1 MLRVVFH
8 TPEIPPNTGNAI
20 RLVAC
25 APAELHLVEPL
36 GFTLEDKQLRRA
48 GLDYHDLARVFV
60 HESLDA
66 CFEALGVDGAHPEI
80 AGGASYRGVA
90 GDALQRGV
98 TGDAPERGVAG
109 GAPERGV
116 AGGVSADRVGGARV
130 FAFTRD
136 AATSYCDIGYRGDDV
151 LLFGRES
158 DGLPDAVLDD
168 PRVSERVRFPMLPGR
183 RSLNL
188 SNCAAI
194 AVYEAWRQLGFA
206 PEL

>member
-8 TPEIPPNTGNAI
+8 QPEIPPNTGNAI

-25 APAELHLVEPL
+25 APAELHLIEPL

-48 GLDYHDLARVFV
+48 GLDYHDLARVTV
-60 HESLDA
+60 HPSLDDCLA
-66 CFEALGVDGAHPEI
+66 QL
-80 AGGASYRGVA
+80 S
-90 GDALQRGV
+90 
-98 TGDAPERGVAG
+98 
-109 GAPERGV
+109 
-116 AGGVSADRVGGARV
+116 GARI

-136 AATSYCDIGYRGDDV
+136 ATTSYADIAYRADDV

-158 DGLPDAVLDD
+158 DGLPDDVLAD
-168 PRVSERVRFPMLPGR
+168 PRITERVRLPMLPGR

-194 AVYEAWRQLGFA
+194 AVYEAWRQLGFQNG
-206 PEL
+206 